1 MQNQFS
7 RSLLFLIVLI
17 LTSPNM
23 GRAEFRGH
31 PDLASKAPT
40 IKTIFVVSPLID
52 MYELGAGG
60 QSEAIPEWSQAAS
73 ANVRQAL
80 LNEFAKREQL
90 HVTAWDEQ
98 VLAAALRSNYEQSLL
113 LFNIVSEA
121 ILAHAISWQNVRPG
135 VRTAFFPEKARS
147 FTYSLGKD
155 VTELAPNVD
164 AFLFVRGFDQR
175 STSGRKALGVLAAII
190 GGGGNAAR
198 LRGGNLFTATLVDAK
213 NGDVL
218 WFTYTLK
225 PFDPRDLGD
234 AQKLAV
240 EFMIDLPTLGQ
251 IP

>member
-1 MQNQFS
+1 MQDRFS
-7 RSLLFLIVLI
+7 RSLLCLIMLI
-17 LTSPNM
+17 LTSPSAAH
-23 GRAEFRGH
+23 AEFRGH

-40 IKTIFVVSPLID
+40 TKTIFVVSPQID
-52 MYELGAGG
+52 IYELGAGG
-60 QSEAIPEWSQAAS
+60 QSEAIPEWSQIARS
-73 ANVRQAL
+73 NVRQAP

-98 VLAAALRSNYEQSLL
+98 VLAPALRSNYEQSLL

-121 ILAHAISWQNVRPG
+121 ILTHAISWQNVRPG

-155 VTELAPNVD
+155 VTELAPDAD
-164 AFLFVRGFDQR
+164 AFLLVRGFDQR
-175 STSGRKALGVLAAII
+175 STSGRKALGVLATLI

-198 LRGGNLFTATLVDAK
+198 LRGGNLFSATLVDAK
-213 NGDVL
+213 TGDVL

-225 PFDPRDLGD
+225 PFDPRDLED
-234 AQKLAV
+234 AQKLVV

-251 IP
+251 TP

>member
-121 ILAHAISWQNVRPG
+121 ILAHAILANVRSG
-135 VRTAFFPEKARS
+135 VRTAFFPESAILHLIRW
-147 FTYSLGKD
+147 GKD

-190 GGGGNAAR
+190 GGGETPPDSEG
-198 LRGGNLFTATLVDAK
+198 ATSLQ
-213 NGDVL
+213 
-218 WFTYTLK
+218 
-225 PFDPRDLGD
+225 PRWSTPRTEMFSG
-234 AQKLAV
+234 
-240 EFMIDLPTLGQ
+240 LPT
-251 IP
+251 P